1 MRNGPRPADR
11 FPNHFRLLSDRAEI
25 RQHLVATADQ
35 IAYTY
40 VRPARVVAG
49 HPVNTPKHAVEKRHE
64 EVGMH
69 GARERGSEAY
79 REYVEVPSEQ
89 QHRRPAPQ

>member
-1 MRNGPRPADR
+1 VN
-11 FPNHFRLLSDRAEI
+11 
-25 RQHLVATADQ
+25 VASFVYY
-35 IAYTY
+35 IYTPETIWY
-40 VRPARVVAG
+40 SCDNVWQ
-49 HPVNTPKHAVEKRHE
+49 AVEKRHE

-79 REYVEVPSEQ
+79 REYVEVPSEL

>member
-1 MRNGPRPADR
+1 MEGLKQEAAVPSETR
-11 FPNHFRLLSDRAEI
+11 
-25 RQHLVATADQ
+25 
-35 IAYTY
+35 
-40 VRPARVVAG
+40 VRYRWGGVLEQ
-49 HPVNTPKHAVEKRHE
+49 AVEKRHE

-79 REYVEVPSEQ
+79 LEYVEVPNER